1 MSGQTAVEGHMNMK
15 IVDEGVVAEEGYTV
29 AVGEVAYVSERK
41 EAGAAAAAAV
51 GTIENCEG
59 DHGQIP
65 ELGNQEPDLAEQT
78 RVSAAAAEEW
88 EGSEY
93 SNSALVASRTTL

>member
-1 MSGQTAVEGHMNMK
+1 MSGQTAVEDRMDMK

-29 AVGEVAYVSERK
+29 AAGEVAYVSECK
-41 EAGAAAAAAV
+41 EAAVAAV

-59 DHGQIP
+59 HHGQIP
-65 ELGNQEPDLAEQT
+65 ESGNQEPDLAEQT

-93 SNSALVASRTTL
+93 SNSTLVASRTTL

>member
-1 MSGQTAVEGHMNMK
+1 MSGQTAVEDHMNMK

-29 AVGEVAYVSERK
+29 AAGEVAYVSERK
-41 EAGAAAAAAV
+41 EAAAAV

-65 ELGNQEPDLAEQT
+65 ESGNQEPGLAEQT

>member
-1 MSGQTAVEGHMNMK
+1 MSGQAAVEGHMNMK

-29 AVGEVAYVSERK
+29 AAGEVAYVSERK
-41 EAGAAAAAAV
+41 EAAAVAAAV
-51 GTIENCEG
+51 GTIVSCEG
-59 DHGQIP
+59 DHVQIP
-65 ELGNQEPDLAEQT
+65 ESGNQELDLAEQT
-78 RVSAAAAEEW
+78 RVSAAAAAEW